1 MLLHDKVRV
10 LFFENCHT
18 NSSFENKNMA
28 CCKVLAKEKNK
39 CGNITRKRNGKR
51 KRGCKYSTKSTVRF
65 CEVGL
70 CIAYINLAPNNFR
83 LINEHASFFMI
94 CIGLSERENVPKK
107 DKV

>member
-1 MLLHDKVRV
+1 MSC
-10 LFFENCHT
+10 FFENCHT
-18 NSSFENKNMA
+18 TVIAALKINMS
-28 CCKVLAKEKNK
+28 CCKVLAKEKTNAEH
-39 CGNITRKRNGKR
+39 NPQRNGKR

-70 CIAYINLAPNNFR
+70 CIAYINLALNNFR